1 MGAWLGTREG
11 RVTLMGADAR
21 PQADG
26 GLAVTVLSEG
36 AHGHKDNKNSICEDV
51 ASLRAFQS
59 KCKWQYFGPVRI
71 NDTFK
76 TRDILRGRNCKA
88 M

>member
-1 MGAWLGTREG
+1 MGG
-11 RVTLMGADAR
+11 DAK

-36 AHGHKDNKNSICEDV
+36 AHGHKDNKNFICEDV

-59 KCKWQYFGPVRI
+59 KCKWQDFGPVRT

-76 TRDILRGRNCKA
+76 TRGILRGRNSREI
-88 M
+88 